1 MSKPE
6 RTCHMSSSD
15 RTFWSKS
22 EKWNVC
28 LLEKNF
34 YGVFLTVL
42 ANHLNFINDDL
53 TFKLPMYFTKLEYF
67 SADHNY
73 QVAF

>member
-1 MSKPE
+1 MSACWK
-6 RTCHMSSSD
+6 
-15 RTFWSKS
+15 
-22 EKWNVC
+22 
-28 LLEKNF
+28 KNF